1 MRPLPIALTA
11 FCAAAL
17 SAAALAATPF
27 ETTFAGVDGGK
38 PCYARTYD
46 RMHLKAHPWQTVTS
60 IEVDFTPEN
69 PDGVKNTA
77 AKFELGFAFRL
88 RKNGSW
94 YPNNAYCSAKGAGFA
109 CSLES
114 DGGEF
119 TLTPQ
124 TGGALRLDVVNRGGR
139 DSSGDQISA
148 EGDDFGSFG
157 KPGGDDLSFILN
169 RAPHAVC
176 DASTAGSGY

>member
-1 MRPLPIALTA
+1 MRPIALTA
-11 FCAAAL
+11 FCAAAF
-17 SAAALAATPF
+17 SAAAFAATPF
-27 ETTFAGVDGGK
+27 DTTFATVDGGK

-46 RMHLKAHPWQTVTS
+46 RAHLNAHPRQTVTS
-60 IEVDFTPEN
+60 IEVDFTPAN

-94 YPNNAYCSAKGAGFA
+94 YPNNAICSAKGAAFT

-119 TLTPQ
+119 TLTPGN
-124 TGGALRLDVVNRGGR
+124 GGTLRLDVVNRGGT
-139 DSSGDQISA
+139 DAGNDQISA